1 MKCWGLGYVLRPPGA
16 EPEEPGRS
24 KGEVHIFNIH
34 VYIIDSKRFHV
45 DWLKTLG
52 QVHYTKFCVRRMDGC
67 RTDGWTDGHHLEL
80 SSFNYTKSRFDTHR
94 YHFRWKQKM
103 HARTGQNLYGPLTIV
118 RRAIKITSIEI
129 KNIPPFLKWRLDVL
143 RRLHF
148 NLFSNKFIGYIFV
161 EFYYSWD
168 H

>member
-1 MKCWGLGYVLRPPGA
+1 MKCWGWGYVLRPPGA

-24 KGEVHIFNIH
+24 KGEVHIFNI
-34 VYIIDSKRFHV
+34 YIIDSKRFQV

-52 QVHYTKFCVRRMDGC
+52 QVHYTRFCVRRTDGRTPDG
-67 RTDGWTDGHHLEL
+67 RTDGRTDGHHLEL
-80 SSFNYTKSRFDTHR
+80 RTFNYTKSRFDTHR

-118 RRAIKITSIEI
+118 RRAIIKTTNGCINMFFVDIEI
-129 KNIPPFLKWRLDVL
+129 KLK
-143 RRLHF
+143 
-148 NLFSNKFIGYIFV
+148 LFKLCLSV
-161 EFYYSWD
+161 W